1 MVWLKTGS
9 VERDTLVAQRPE
21 DSTINSTDWRSWK
34 GVKCGLC
41 GIGPVRLII
50 TRKVVGGG

>member
-50 TRKVVGGG
+50 TGKVVGGG